1 MNAPARLVAFIL
13 AAAALASG
21 ACIAHRP
28 TRTFDA
34 LEFGAGLKSTC
45 PTALPPKDDCG
56 NPYGTTPAD
65 GRVCTSTDTLMASDT
80 ERKLVSCYAHEKH
93 RAVAT
98 GAYPHDGF
106 DLHVV
111 EFDDEGQLWN
121 ADRQEVTLAQ
131 LRNELRS
138 KGALVAVFVHGW
150 KNDAS
155 VCNGNISCFRDVL
168 EVLAKIEHAYPF
180 GPPQARRRVIGIYIG
195 WRGGAIS
202 ATGVKQ
208 LTFWGRKH
216 AAHTIGDNGGVTAF
230 IRRLRTVVD
239 EGREAYAESIGKKG
253 EPAAT
258 SMVLV
263 GHSFGAA
270 LLYSALGTSINGDAG
285 AALEAAK
292 KNDLGGNRRQTG
304 PAQAMVTDDGRIRVP
319 SQGDLVM
326 LVNPAMEAS
335 RFANLSSAVKLRYDP
350 LQTPILVTLGSE
362 GDSAVKYFFPVGQ
375 SFSTVLRSA
384 RSRRNWFSMVEGFGL
399 YQPYLT
405 HRLTRSNYPLASKG
419 DDVGD
424 PCRCQS
430 RLREYGDDLVKEL
443 KPYYDA
449 IYANAAASVGRGD
462 VAAAA
467 RNVPSL
473 GGYQEFR
480 FSRLEPLTDIDPNT
494 PFLMVQVDREVIG
507 DHSKIFNAPFLDF
520 VIEFTVRSE
529 LKRRLQN
536 ENLPQSA
543 VAKRSA
549 GQP

>member
-1 MNAPARLVAFIL
+1 MLPAD
-13 AAAALASG
+13 
-21 ACIAHRP
+21 
-28 TRTFDA
+28 T
-34 LEFGAGLKSTC
+34 
-45 PTALPPKDDCG
+45 CG
-56 NPYGTTPAD
+56 NPYGSSPAD
-65 GRVCTSTDTLMASDT
+65 GRVCTSIDDLMKSAGERTL
-80 ERKLVSCYAHEKH
+80 VGCYAHEKH
-93 RAVAT
+93 RPVTT
-98 GAYPHDGF
+98 GPYPHDGF

-121 ADRQEVTLAQ
+121 AARQEVTLAQ
-131 LRNELRS
+131 LRQELS
-138 KGALVAVFVHGW
+138 TKGALVAVFVHGW

-168 EVLAKIEHAYPF
+168 EVLAKVERAYPS
-180 GPPQARRRVIGIYIG
+180 GPPAARRRVIGIYIG

-202 ATGVKQ
+202 VKGVKQ

-239 EGREAYAESIGKKG
+239 EGRQAYARNTGKTG
-253 EPAAT
+253 EPAVT

-285 AALEAAK
+285 AALEAAQK
-292 KNDLGGNRRQTG
+292 HDLGGSRRQTG
-304 PAQAMVTDDGRIRVP
+304 QSQAMVTDEGRIRVP

-335 RFANLSSAVKLRYDP
+335 RFANLSSAVKLRYDRS
-350 LQTPILVTLGSE
+350 QTPILVTLGSE

-375 SFSTVLRSA
+375 SFSTILRSA

-405 HRLTRSNYPLASKG
+405 HRLTRSGPALASKG
-419 DDVGD
+419 PDAGD

-443 KPYYDA
+443 KPYYDGL
-449 IYANAAASVGRGD
+449 YASTAVSVG
-462 VAAAA
+462 VAGPTAAA
-467 RNVPSL
+467 RGVPSL

-494 PFLMVQVDREVIG
+494 PFLMVQVDRQVVP

-536 ENLPQSA
+536 ENLPKSA
-543 VAKRSA
+543 VAESTG

>member
-1 MNAPARLVAFIL
+1 MGITARLSRL
-13 AAAALASG
+13 AIVTAALAAS
-21 ACIAHRP
+21 ACIPHRP

-34 LEFGAGLKSTC
+34 LEVGGTLGSRC
-45 PTALPPKDDCG
+45 PTTLRADDCG
-56 NPYGTTPAD
+56 DPYGTTPANA
-65 GRVCTSTDTLMASDT
+65 RVCTSIDTLITSAPEQD
-80 ERKLVSCYAHEKH
+80 LVSCYAHERH
-93 RAVAT
+93 RPVTT
-98 GAYPHDGF
+98 GAFPHAGF

-121 ADRQEVTLAQ
+121 AARQEVTLTQ
-131 LRNELRS
+131 LRRELS
-138 KGALVAVFVHGW
+138 TKGALVAVFVHGW

-180 GPPQARRRVIGIYIG
+180 GPPQARRRVIGIYVG

-202 ATGVKQ
+202 TKGVKQ

-230 IRRLRTVVD
+230 IRRLRTVVN

-285 AALEAAK
+285 AALEAAR
-292 KNDLGGNRRQTG
+292 KNDDGGGRRQTG
-304 PAQAMVTDDGRIRVP
+304 PAQAMVTADGRIKVP

-384 RSRRNWFSMVEGFGL
+384 RSRRSWFSMVEGFGL
-399 YQPYLT
+399 HQPYLT
-405 HRLTRSNYPLASKG
+405 HRLTRSGPQLTSKG
-419 DDVGD
+419 PDASD
-424 PCRCQS
+424 PCRCKS
-430 RLREYGDDLVKEL
+430 RLREYGDELVKEL
-443 KPYYDA
+443 KPYYDS
-449 IYANAAASVGRGD
+449 IYANAAASVGRGEGT
-462 VAAAA
+462 AAA
-467 RNVPSL
+467 RSVPSL

-507 DHSKIFNAPFLDF
+507 DHSRIFNAPFLDF

-536 ENLPQSA
+536 ENLPQSS
-543 VAKRSA
+543 VAESTG